1 MYNVKQPCKVL
12 VFLWMLLIAVGCG
25 EKQEQLAAIINKI
38 DPHGLS
44 TGSYVIIPNQ
54 GCEGCISTAEDF
66 VKKHYATN
74 EGIRYIF
81 TRIQSVKLL
90 KVKLGSEVMNSRQV
104 LLDTANV
111 MVYPDKTKAIYP
123 MIVKVA
129 DHQIKSITYQ
139 SPDSDGF
146 AELLAPAAGE

>member
-1 MYNVKQPCKVL
+1 MFNAKQIGKGL
-12 VFLWMLLIAVGCG
+12 VFLLLMLFTNSCKEQHG
-25 EKQEQLAAIINKI
+25 QLASAIKKI
-38 DPHGLS
+38 DPQTLP

-74 EGIRYIF
+74 ESIRYIF
-81 TRIQSVKLL
+81 TRIQSTKLL
-90 KVKLGSEVMNSRQV
+90 KIKLGSEVMSSSHV

-111 MVYPDKTKAIYP
+111 IVYPDKAKAIYP
-123 MIVKVA
+123 MIIMMSGGRIA
-129 DHQIKSITYQ
+129 GITYQ

-146 AELLAPAAGE
+146 AELLKASH